1 MVDIALKWTDSGA
14 DIVLDAADLTRGND
28 IKTAV
33 LTSLFSDA
41 RATDSQVDDD
51 NKRGWWAD
59 FTKDFGSL
67 MWLLEREKLTE
78 ATAQRARDYC
88 RAALAWLITEGIA
101 SKTQIDTTIVKSEGL
116 KIRIIITRGAN
127 KKYDYAWQGIKDEA
141 YTFNG
146 TTLQV
151 TFN

>member
-1 MVDIALKWTDSGA
+1 MVDIALNWTDSGA
-14 DIVLDAADLTRGND
+14 DIVLETADLVQGND

-33 LTSLFSDA
+33 LVSLFSDF
-41 RATDSQVDDD
+41 RATDSQVDDG

-67 MWLLEREKLTE
+67 LWLLEREKLIE

-88 RAALAWLITEGIA
+88 RAALTWLVTEGIA
-101 SKTQIDTTIVKSEGL
+101 SKIEVNTTIVKPVGL
-116 KIRIIITRGAN
+116 KIQIIITRGSN

-141 YTFNG
+141 YTFNR
-146 TTLQV
+146 TSLEV